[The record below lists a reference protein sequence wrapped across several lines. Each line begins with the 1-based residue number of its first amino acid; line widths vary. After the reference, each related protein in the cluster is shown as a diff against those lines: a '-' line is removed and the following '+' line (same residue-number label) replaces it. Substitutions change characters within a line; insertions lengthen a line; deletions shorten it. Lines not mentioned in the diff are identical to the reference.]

1 MVFRPLPHR
10 PLAIGRD
17 LNVFAVFLVAAHF
30 IQQPWFSGRNF
41 NGPDLLFGFIE
52 FAGRVGHV
60 PFPAHLGTAGVDH
73 GLAIGREP
81 EGKNVLTVIALVV
94 GDLAR
99 HKARRV
105 RHPHIAFALAVE
117 YPGDAVG
124 VRSRSQTSG
133 ERRTHYL
140 LQGELW
146 TLGACSERGQKQND
160 EQS

>member
-30 IQQPWFSGRNF
+30 TQQPWFSGRNF

-73 GLAIGREP
+73 GLAIGRET
-81 EGKNVLTVIALVV
+81 EGKNVMTVIALVV
-94 GDLAR
+94 GDLAG
-99 HKARRV
+99 HNALRV
-105 RHPHIAFALAVE
+105 DHPHIAFALTVKYTEAA
-117 YPGDAVG
+117 DG
-124 VRSRSQTSG
+124 VSSRTKSS
-133 ERRTHYL
+133 RDR
-140 LQGELW
+140 
-146 TLGACSERGQKQND
+146 
-160 EQS
+160 